1 MLDVRIRTGLLDDQ
15 AQEFLI
21 NLSKGK
27 DRRLKYESK
36 QVTAILKNLE
46 CTDGDKNDDVE
57 EDQGSVGDSG
67 RR

>member
-1 MLDVRIRTGLLDDQ
+1 MLDVRIRTGLLHDQ

-67 RR
+67 GR